1 MQQQQN
7 KWHHW
12 HVCTAELKHP
22 ENSFSCECFALVW
35 GQVRCL
41 TVTKRVDDSWR
52 FSPFWQVSSQSLKNE
67 KMMGTVIPAGLFLQ
81 PPLPLNFLHG
91 EFGWEKPVR
100 IWVGQEL
107 SMEKGSDEPTHHSLK
122 HGWPHMDK
130 IKTDGF
136 LWFNDLARSIG
147 SFVSNKFQKR

>member
-22 ENSFSCECFALVW
+22 ETAFPASVSLWSGDKFDVSRWPKGLTTVEGLVHSGKFHHSHWKMRKWWEQWFQLDCFFNP
-35 GQVRCL
+35 
-41 TVTKRVDDSWR
+41 KS
-52 FSPFWQVSSQSLKNE
+52 
-67 KMMGTVIPAGLFLQ
+67 I
-81 PPLPLNFLHG
+81 LHG
-91 EFGWEKPVR
+91 NSGGKNPEGV
-100 IWVGQEL
+100 WVGQEL

-136 LWFNDLARSIG
+136 LWFNDLTRSIG